1 MFILSKQ
8 SESQLIA
15 LLFCSLTNI
24 CFSTQ
29 AHAEDPDLD
38 AVQQRMSSMEQEI
51 IFLKKESERQIQ
63 MIRANANATKTAPQ
77 RVSTGSSSKESG
89 FEGSIATDFEVRLSA
104 LQQEVQK
111 MTGIFEESNYR
122 AQQVQEKVERANS
135 DIDYRLSQIEM
146 RIDQLERYQVQK
158 TNDVINQPPEA
169 KPQDAAPK
177 TTEEPKKTT
186 VKEPETLG
194 EKTTTQ
200 KPVTPPAQG
209 PTPTNKQNVEN
220 TGDIKTKDLSEP
232 DPALTKPGPAAT
244 SKATTPREIYEA
256 AFALLRKPDYE
267 NAEKEFK
274 AFLAKY
280 PQDPLAAN
288 AHYWLSETYYARKK
302 YDEAVVAFADGYKK
316 YPTHTKAVDNLF
328 KLGMSFSALKKSEEA
343 CVTFAQFHKKFPKAP
358 SSIMKRVETEETKL
372 SCKGAA
378 AKKP

>member
-8 SESQLIA
+8 SKSQLIA
-15 LLFCSLTNI
+15 LLFCSVASI
-24 CFSTQ
+24 CFSSNLY
-29 AHAEDPDLD
+29 AEDTDIE
-38 AVQQRMSSMEQEI
+38 AVQQRISSMEQEI
-51 IFLKKESERQIQ
+51 IFLKKESERQVQ

-77 RVSTGSSSKESG
+77 RVSTGSLSKDSG
-89 FEGSIATDFEVRLSA
+89 FDGSIATDFEVRLSA

-146 RIDQLERYQVQK
+146 RLEQLERFQVQK
-158 TNDVINQPPEA
+158 TDEAINPAPET
-169 KPQDAAPK
+169 KPQNATPK
-177 TTEEPKKTT
+177 PTEEPKKTT

-194 EKTTTQ
+194 EKTSQ
-200 KPVTPPAQG
+200 KPITPPASG
-209 PTPTNKQNVEN
+209 PTPTNQQNLESP
-220 TGDIKTKDLSEP
+220 GGIKTKDLSEP
-232 DPALTKPGPAAT
+232 EPVPAAKAPTAT
-244 SKATTPREIYEA
+244 SKATTPREVYEA
-256 AFALLRKPDYE
+256 AFALLRKPDYDA
-267 NAEKEFK
+267 AEKEFK